1 MNRRQRLVSWF
12 DQLLNGRTEL
22 AISPN
27 LATDSGWSSL
37 GRRRHDRD
45 AGDIQQQYDDALTA
59 WRKNPM
65 AWRIIQTT
73 TDYVVASGIHISSP
87 DANMQR
93 FIDAFWQHP
102 ENHMHTRLEGMS
114 DELARAGDLF
124 PILFRQRQDGV
135 SLIRFITKDQVEEIT
150 TAPNDWERE
159 ISIKQKTTDPTKPK
173 IWRTPHYRRATR
185 NRAVIMHYSINRP
198 IGAIL
203 GESDLTTMLPWLLRY
218 SRMLEDRVRFHWATR
233 LFLWF
238 VQVPRQRVTEKA
250 EQYRTAPEAGSVIV
264 HDDSETWEAKSPVLR
279 GADAAPDLKAV
290 RNMIDAGSGYPPHWR
305 GEAQDVNLATAQAMQ
320 EPAER
325 HLLRRQTYFVWML
338 SDITYQAYIRANQ
351 LRPEMW
357 PLPNTADFTQL
368 FNIAAP
374 DVSRSDNNALAQAAE
389 RLANAFD
396 SIRSQYPQSDTLRR
410 ILLKLVLNFAGET
423 ATDET
428 LDSIM
433 DETVEPETQTEP
445 STTRPSPNGTA
456 EKETAR

>member
-1 MNRRQRLVSWF
+1 MNRRQRLISYL

-27 LATDSGWSSL
+27 LTTDGGWSSL

-102 ENHMHTRLEGMS
+102 ENHMDTRLEGMS

-159 ISIKQKTTDPTKPK
+159 ISIKQKTIDPTKPK
-173 IWRTPHYRRATR
+173 IWRTPHYKRSFR
-185 NRAVIMHYSINRP
+185 NRAIIMHYSINRP

-203 GESDLTTMLPWLLRY
+203 GESDLASTGPPASFSGLSRCHANESPKRQNNTAPHPRPAASSSTTTAKHGKPKAPY
-218 SRMLEDRVRFHWATR
+218 C
-233 LFLWF
+233 
-238 VQVPRQRVTEKA
+238 A
-250 EQYRTAPEAGSVIV
+250 EQ
-264 HDDSETWEAKSPVLR
+264 
-279 GADAAPDLKAV
+279 
-290 RNMIDAGSGYPPHWR
+290 MQPPI
-305 GEAQDVNLATAQAMQ
+305 
-320 EPAER
+320 
-325 HLLRRQTYFVWML
+325 
-338 SDITYQAYIRANQ
+338 S
-351 LRPEMW
+351 RPLE
-357 PLPNTADFTQL
+357 
-368 FNIAAP
+368 I
-374 DVSRSDNNALAQAAE
+374 
-389 RLANAFD
+389 
-396 SIRSQYPQSDTLRR
+396 
-410 ILLKLVLNFAGET
+410 
-423 ATDET
+423 
-428 LDSIM
+428 
-433 DETVEPETQTEP
+433 
-445 STTRPSPNGTA
+445 
-456 EKETAR
+456 